1 MLCEWKIG
9 QDVEDKK
16 GFLDRMNKINGI
28 GFGFSEILEF
38 MPFAIYCAHCGFH
51 SAFSGLP
58 VASYLPRPA
67 SPRF

>member
-38 MPFAIYCAHCGFH
+38 MLFAICCARCGFH